1 MTDPLPI
8 PEDFAETGLAIR
20 RVGDTPLRRFQVLG
34 ERSSGTNLLRR
45 LMMRH
50 SPLEASEALGWKHGF
65 PHMLAVPPD
74 LAVLGIVRNAADWAR
89 SMHAKPWHTTPDM
102 QRLDLSRF
110 LRAPWETVVDRAR
123 YFGGPSARPLVG
135 QPLQYD
141 RDPVTGAAF
150 PNLFA
155 LRRAKLGALAGMFRR
170 DCTMVL
176 LRMEDMQTN
185 PERVMT
191 AICVGLSLPTP
202 DTPFKPIERRLGSKF
217 KPAVDGRPETP
228 PALSDVDMAFL
239 RAQIDTAQEW
249 AFGYSYE

>member
-1 MTDPLPI
+1 MSDALPI
-8 PEDFAETGLAIR
+8 PDGFAETGLAIR
-20 RVGDTPLRRFQVLG
+20 RAGATPLRRFQVLG

-74 LAVLGIVRNAADWAR
+74 LVVLGIVRNAADWAR
-89 SMHAKPWHTTPDM
+89 SMHAKPWHTPPEM

-123 YFGGPSARPLVG
+123 YFGGAAARPLVG

-150 PNLFA
+150 DTLFA
-155 LRRAKLGALAGMFRR
+155 MRSAKLRALAGMFRR

-176 LRMEDMQTN
+176 VRMEAMQAD
-185 PERVMT
+185 PETVLSNVC
-191 AICVGLSLPTP
+191 AGLSLPAPT
-202 DTPFKPIERRLGSKF
+202 TPFAPIERRLGSKF
-217 KPAVDGRPETP
+217 KASVEFRPDTP
-228 PALSDVDMAFL
+228 DALSEDDLAFL
-239 RAQIDTAQEW
+239 RTQIDAPLEA
-249 AFGYSYE
+249 AFGYSY